1 MLTPLANKP
10 MATAAALAAK
20 PIPGMANIISSN
32 AVPAF
37 SAASPST
44 PAPLVPLYM
53 ADPSSPAVLLKVETN
68 CFLAL
73 SMAVV

>member
-1 MLTPLANKP
+1 

-20 PIPGMANIISSN
+20 PIPGMARIMASN

-37 SAASPST
+37 SAASPNT

-53 ADPSSPAVLLKVETN
+53 AVPKSPAVLPKLETN

-73 SMAVV
+73 STAVV